1 MRKWACRWLVGF
13 MFMCMCLP
21 VFAWL
26 SNDPFVLIPESE
38 NPQDADNMVELLGE
52 IKNKNGNTFWDE
64 YDTYS
69 KDLEWEKNIWGQ
81 FRSGIMNR
89 NTIFWL
95 LVQVVKFIANAALI
109 VGSLTVIYAGYLY
122 TMSVYTGDTAGKAKT
137 AIATAIKG
145 IVIVIFSYAILR
157 IVIFAFL

>member
-1 MRKWACRWLVGF
+1 
-13 MFMCMCLP
+13 
-21 VFAWL
+21 
-26 SNDPFVLIPESE
+26 
-38 NPQDADNMVELLGE
+38 
-52 IKNKNGNTFWDE
+52 
-64 YDTYS
+64 
-69 KDLEWEKNIWGQ
+69 
-81 FRSGIMNR
+81 MNR

-122 TMSVYTGDTAGKAKT
+122 TMSVYTGDNAGKAKT

>member
-1 MRKWACRWLVGF
+1 M
-13 MFMCMCLP
+13 
-21 VFAWL
+21 
-26 SNDPFVLIPESE
+26 LIPESE

-122 TMSVYTGDTAGKAKT
+122 TMSVYTGDNAGKAKT

>member
-1 MRKWACRWLVGF
+1 
-13 MFMCMCLP
+13 MCMCLP

-26 SNDPFVLIPESE
+26 SDDPFVLIPKSD
-38 NPQDADNMVELLGE
+38 NPQDADNMVKLLGTPN
-52 IKNKNGNTFWDE
+52 NKNGNTLRDE
-64 YDTYS
+64 YDTYA
-69 KDLEWEKNIWGQ
+69 KDLEGEKNIGGQ

-95 LVQVVKFIANAALI
+95 LTQIVKFIANAALI
-109 VGSLTVIYAGYLY
+109 VGSMTVIYAGYLY
-122 TMSVYTGDTAGKAKT
+122 TMSVYTWDNAGKAKT
-137 AIATAIKG
+137 AIKTAIIG